1 MRAFPALVFCFVCW
15 AGATA
20 LAQQTSNLV
29 PPPMPRWQAK
39 IYAHV
44 TARVLAPCCWS
55 QPVQTHQ
62 SEAAERVRAEVVGYV
77 RRGDDEKEIL
87 DRLAAEYGE
96 RILGEPRGVRG
107 TIAFAIPFLVL
118 IAGLA
123 LVIYVLGRL
132 STRRP
137 ALSTYTGYSLLPDFP
152 ETDL

>member
-1 MRAFPALVFCFVCW
+1 MRAFPALVFCFVCC

-107 TIAFAIPFLVL
+107 TIAFAIPFL
-118 IAGLA
+118 A
-123 LVIYVLGRL
+123 RL
-132 STRRP
+132 SHLEGIFDYFRLETGVK
-137 ALSTYTGYSLLPDFP
+137 LSACNGGISETVAVKTYPL
-152 ETDL
+152 